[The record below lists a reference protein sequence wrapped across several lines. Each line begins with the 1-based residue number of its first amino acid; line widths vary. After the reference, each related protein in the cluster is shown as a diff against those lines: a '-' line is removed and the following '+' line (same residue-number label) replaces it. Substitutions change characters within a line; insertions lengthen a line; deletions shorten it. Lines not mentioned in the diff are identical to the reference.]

1 MATNFGHYLA
11 LHLQP
16 LHTKLPLVRIP
27 MVTYHLN
34 HLLRSLT
41 QGQRSLIKA
50 VYYKKITSRTLNI
63 DSIKVVFKNG

>member
-16 LHTKLPLVRIP
+16 LHTKLQLVRIP

-34 HLLRSLT
+34 HLFRRLT
-41 QGQRSLIKA
+41 QG
-50 VYYKKITSRTLNI
+50 
-63 DSIKVVFKNG
+63 